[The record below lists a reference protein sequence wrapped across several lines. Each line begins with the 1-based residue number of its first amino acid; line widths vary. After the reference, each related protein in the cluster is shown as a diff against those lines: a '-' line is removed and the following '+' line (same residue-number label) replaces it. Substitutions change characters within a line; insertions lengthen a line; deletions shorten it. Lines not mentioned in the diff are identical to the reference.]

1 MGDLLAV
8 SLPIFGLI
16 ALGYAARA
24 LRLLGPRAGQGLS
37 EFVFVLAVPALIFRT
52 MAQAKLPEAQPWGY
66 WFAYFSGLAV
76 VWAIAMLAARRAF
89 ACGHG
94 ESVVAGFAAAQS
106 NTVLVGI
113 PVILRAY
120 GEEGAVPLFL
130 LIAIHLP
137 ITMTSATL
145 LIEGAGGLDWRV
157 LARRLV
163 LHPILLALFAGLA
176 WRASGIALDGP
187 PKALIDSLASA
198 AVPCALVSMG
208 LALKQVGWP
217 KERALLGLIVALKLL
232 VHPALVWFF
241 ATRVF
246 SMPPVWAGVAVLF
259 AAMPSGINAYLF
271 AERYRTGVA
280 LSSGAIAASTAL
292 AALSVM
298 LWLWLL
304 GVAG

>member
-1 MGDLLAV
+1 MELLAIAIPV
-8 SLPIFGLI
+8 FGLI
-16 ALGYAARA
+16 AIGFVARWTG
-24 LRLLGPRAGQGLS
+24 LLSETAGAGLS
-37 EFVFVLAVPALIFRT
+37 EFVFGCAVPTLIFRT
-52 MAQAKLPEAQPWGY
+52 LAEAKAPAAQPWGY
-66 WFAYFSGLAV
+66 WAAYFLGLAV
-76 VWAIAMLAARRAF
+76 VWALAMALARRRFGAT
-89 ACGHG
+89 HG
-94 ESVVAGFAAAQS
+94 LSVVAGFSAAQS

-157 LARRLV
+157 LARRLA

-176 WRASGIALDGP
+176 WRATGLALDGP
-187 PKALIDSLASA
+187 PKSLIDSLASA

-217 KERALLGLIVALKLL
+217 KERALLGLIVALKLV

-259 AAMPSGINAYLF
+259 AAMPSGSNAYLF